1 MKSSDIS
8 PVFYSVSAYKYNYTK
23 KSCTKLCAVK
33 NQYVYRCL
41 YFTEGGVDVSLC
53 GEDMTC
59 SRGDVLF
66 LVPGEEYSFKATR
79 DFSLIDLF
87 FDIDGVAVSQER
99 NVSTCVPREE
109 FIPSLCSVKPH
120 ISDGAVLR
128 HNRVFKNVA
137 GTHIFTELLER
148 NSEDVYFDLFA
159 KIALSQLIYNLL
171 VSEERK
177 KNVGADRIISYINS
191 NATKDLS
198 AELLEKKFGYHRNYI
213 NKLLKEQTGRT
224 LTQCIRRSKITYAKA
239 LLTEAKIPQ
248 TQIAEELGY
257 YDYSHFYKA
266 FVSETGMSPAD
277 IA

>member
-23 KSCTKLCAVK
+23 KSAMKLCAAK

-41 YFTEGGVDVSLC
+41 YFTEGGVDVTIC
-53 GEDMTC
+53 GEVNRC
-59 SRGDVLF
+59 SDGDVLF
-66 LVPGEEYSFKATR
+66 LVPGEEYSIKATK

-87 FDIDGVAVSQER
+87 FDIDGVSVSQDR
-99 NVSTCVPREE
+99 NVSTCVSAEE
-109 FIPSLCSVKPH
+109 FTPSLCSPKPH

-128 HNRVFKNVA
+128 HNRIFKNVA
-137 GTHIFTELLER
+137 GAHIFTELLER
-148 NSEDVYFDLFA
+148 NGEDVYFDLFA

-191 NATKDLS
+191 NATLDLS
-198 AELLEKKFGYHRNYI
+198 AQLLEKKFGYHRNYI

-224 LTQCIRRSKITYAKA
+224 LTQCIRRSKINYAKA
-239 LLTEAKIPQ
+239 LIAEARIPQ
-248 TQIAEELGY
+248 TQIAKELGY

-266 FVSETGMSPAD
+266 FMSETGMSPSD